1 MQMKNIVVIGAGQA
15 GASLV
20 AKLRTQGHSG
30 AITLIGA
37 EPAPP
42 YQRPPLSKAYLKG
55 EMPAER
61 LFLRPA
67 EFYEDQQISLRT
79 GQPVTA
85 IDTAAQTVSLG
96 ADVLPYDELALTTG
110 STPRRLPPAIGG
122 ALGGVFTLRDLADV
136 DAMRPYFKAGA
147 RVVIVGGGYIGLEGA
162 AVAAQLGLDVTVLEM
177 SPRILGRVAAP
188 ETSAYF
194 RALHQ
199 AHGVKILEETGLE
212 RLIGDTHV
220 TGARLTTGQDIAAD
234 FVIVGVGITPE
245 TALAEAA
252 GLTLTNGIETD
263 EFGRTSAPNVWAA
276 GDCASFPWRGG
287 RLRLESVQNAIDQ
300 AECVAQNMLG
310 AENPYRPQP
319 WFWSDQY
326 DTKLQIAGLNTGYD
340 RIVTRQGEGSVSFWY
355 YQGQTLLAVDAMNDP
370 RAFMV
375 AKRLLEA
382 GRSPSPEAVA
392 DTAVD
397 LKTLLK

>member
-1 MQMKNIVVIGAGQA
+1 
-15 GASLV
+15 
-20 AKLRTQGHSG
+20 
-30 AITLIGA
+30 
-37 EPAPP
+37 
-42 YQRPPLSKAYLKG
+42 
-55 EMPAER
+55 
-61 LFLRPA
+61 
-67 EFYEDQQISLRT
+67 
-79 GQPVTA
+79 
-85 IDTAAQTVSLG
+85 
-96 ADVLPYDELALTTG
+96 
-110 STPRRLPPAIGG
+110 
-122 ALGGVFTLRDLADV
+122 LGGVFTLRDLADV

-287 RLRLESVQNAIDQ
+287 RLRLETVQNAIDQ

-340 RIVTRQGEGSVSFWY
+340 QIVTRQGEGSVSFWY

>member
-340 RIVTRQGEGSVSFWY
+340 QIVTRQGEGSVSFWY